1 MLERQKKFTIT
12 YRKMVMSCLFFQL
25 TKEEKNQNGDQNIE
39 IVDELIFYAFEK
51 VRLEEFA
58 PCPV

>member
-1 MLERQKKFTIT
+1 MP
-12 YRKMVMSCLFFQL
+12 FFQL

-58 PCPV
+58 PCPVWHEW